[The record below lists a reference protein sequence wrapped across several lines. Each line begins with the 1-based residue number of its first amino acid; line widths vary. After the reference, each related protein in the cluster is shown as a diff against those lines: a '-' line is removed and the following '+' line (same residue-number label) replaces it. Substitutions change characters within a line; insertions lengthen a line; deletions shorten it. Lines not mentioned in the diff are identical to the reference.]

1 MVNLW
6 VFAQKDTIIAAP
18 EQILMIPFSTKISD
32 FFHVVTCLTVGNI
45 CTEVPVPRERKGAAS
60 VLVYLYMLEEG
71 PQAQKKLQMEDGD
84 KCQNICL
91 SSHS

>member
-32 FFHVVTCLTVGNI
+32 FFI
-45 CTEVPVPRERKGAAS
+45 W
-60 VLVYLYMLEEG
+60 
-71 PQAQKKLQMEDGD
+71 
-84 KCQNICL
+84 
-91 SSHS
+91 